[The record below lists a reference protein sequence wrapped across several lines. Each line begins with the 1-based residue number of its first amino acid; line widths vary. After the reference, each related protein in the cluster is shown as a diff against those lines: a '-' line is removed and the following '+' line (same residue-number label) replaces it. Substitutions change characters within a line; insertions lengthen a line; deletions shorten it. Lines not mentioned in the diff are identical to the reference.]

1 MPHLPGKQG
10 MWDDKTRTPW
20 NNIIFP
26 GNYVAHLNAYRNQG
40 VTALPGY
47 NFFRLVGALVL
58 KPENNCVPPLL
69 DPVTGLLPAGT
80 YDLKILS
87 PDLRPDD
94 KPRLDRPFVV
104 PAGAFVYRT
113 AVNSLNMQEI
123 GVPDAV
129 TGEITFP
136 GTPTITVEGVAPAA
150 ILEANQDVDEDLTTD
165 PITKGS
171 VADGYFPTEGA
182 WEGGLSIFD
191 GATEITLDTP
201 IQVTTSEDL
210 KPHPYCGGGSG
221 ASEAPSDV
229 GQSAILVEVCF
240 FMEDAGPDADDVH
253 LPYPIEAGQGY

>member
-47 NFFRLVGALVL
+47 NFFRLVGALVV
-58 KPENNCVPPLL
+58 KPEGNSMPPVL
-69 DPVTGLLPAGT
+69 DPTTGLLPAGT

-104 PAGAFVYRT
+104 PAGAFVYRS

-136 GTPTITVEGVAPAA
+136 GTTTITVDGVTPAA
-150 ILEANQDVDEDLTTD
+150 VLTANEEIAEDLTATP
-165 PITKGS
+165 PIKGS
-171 VADGYFPTEGA
+171 VADGYFPLEGA

-191 GATEITLDTP
+191 GPVELTEDTP
-201 IQVTTSEDL
+201 VQVTTSADL
-210 KPHPYCGGGSG
+210 HPHPYCGGGSG
-221 ASEAPSDV
+221 ASEAPGDA

-240 FMEDAGPDADDVH
+240 FMEDAAPDADDVH
-253 LPYPIEAGQGY
+253 LPFPIEAGQGY